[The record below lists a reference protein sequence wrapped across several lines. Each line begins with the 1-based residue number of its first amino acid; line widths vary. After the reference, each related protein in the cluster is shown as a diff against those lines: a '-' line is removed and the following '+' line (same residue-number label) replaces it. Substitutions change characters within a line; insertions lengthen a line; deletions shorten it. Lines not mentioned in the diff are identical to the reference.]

1 MTSCS
6 GAQSSISHATRRLA
20 VLQGVELVHNMS
32 AGVVMNGLNLVLRN
46 LQREQSGSYTC
57 TAANNEGRVT
67 SNAVL
72 LSVRREC
79 LGEVVVEGERDN
91 EGWG

>member
-1 MTSCS
+1 
-6 GAQSSISHATRRLA
+6 
-20 VLQGVELVHNMS
+20 MS

-72 LSVRREC
+72 LSVRREYLKTRFV
-79 LGEVVVEGERDN
+79 LGLSDLFECYH
-91 EGWG
+91 